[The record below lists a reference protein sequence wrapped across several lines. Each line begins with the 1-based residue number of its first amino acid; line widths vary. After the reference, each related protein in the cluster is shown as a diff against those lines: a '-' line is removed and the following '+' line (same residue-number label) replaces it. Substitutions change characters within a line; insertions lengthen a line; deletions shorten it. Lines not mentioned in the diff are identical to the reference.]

1 MLSIRDRAQQIKDT
15 VSLEALVTKDLG
27 KPVQQGNT
35 WAKWPCPMHR
45 ESDPSFTVHKDT
57 NSFFCYGACG
67 VGGDAIRYVQWR
79 MSYTFVQAVEHLEN
93 ELNISAEIARPKKPV
108 KREKVNKATWQDVLR
123 YHGNREPGLAYFGQ
137 RGIQTDTF
145 DDHWLGARIDWN
157 WTWKDSKGKRY
168 QQHCHRYTIPSY
180 LPLPNNPFVRGI
192 IMRRDDAM
200 CVEYLEENPGVR
212 DMVIEDQINRGV
224 SEDRAQARLLDL
236 LFGPKYW
243 KTPGHQGLIYNVGQ
257 LIEWRDDK
265 WVSVPLEY
273 VLIQESQMDTLVT
286 VQEGYPAVQTK
297 IGSGFGKKDLYDTEN
312 AAALRK
318 AFKEVRNVF
327 IVQDADE
334 AGENYALN
342 MFSALGRGTVVQ
354 VPTGF
359 KDSNDVYT
367 KGNFNKWM
375 SESGIPRM
383 ERST

>member
-1 MLSIRDRAQQIKDT
+1 
-15 VSLEALVTKDLG
+15 
-27 KPVQQGNT
+27 
-35 WAKWPCPMHR
+35 
-45 ESDPSFTVHKDT
+45 
-57 NSFFCYGACG
+57 
-67 VGGDAIRYVQWR
+67 
-79 MSYTFVQAVEHLEN
+79 
-93 ELNISAEIARPKKPV
+93 
-108 KREKVNKATWQDVLR
+108 
-123 YHGNREPGLAYFGQ
+123 
-137 RGIQTDTF
+137 
-145 DDHWLGARIDWN
+145 
-157 WTWKDSKGKRY
+157 
-168 QQHCHRYTIPSY
+168 
-180 LPLPNNPFVRGI
+180 
-192 IMRRDDAM
+192 
-200 CVEYLEENPGVR
+200 
-212 DMVIEDQINRGV
+212 
-224 SEDRAQARLLDL
+224 
-236 LFGPKYW
+236 
-243 KTPGHQGLIYNVGQ
+243 
-257 LIEWRDDK
+257 
-265 WVSVPLEY
+265 
-273 VLIQESQMDTLVT
+273 MDTLVT